1 MARVYS
7 NAVAWAAKEEIVNG
21 YGDGLFGPNDPITRE
36 QLAAI
41 LFRYAVYQGMTVV
54 TLEENLSSFSDA
66 AQIASYAVPAMNW
79 SVGQELL
86 NGSNGRL
93 KPKSHATRAQVAA
106 IIHRYLER

>member
-1 MARVYS
+1 MDKPCLP
-7 NAVAWAAKEEIVNG
+7 VAIVNG

-106 IIHRYLER
+106 IIHRYLEK